1 MKKVLLLLVVV
12 VAIVAVGALAIGKGK
27 AEMYKGYLSDVACA
41 TSATGKAADGTVMK
55 TDAEKHTVA
64 CMLAAPCAASGYGLE
79 INEGTATAK
88 NYVFYKFDKKGNDL
102 AAKIVKNTKKK
113 SGVSVEVKG
122 MKEKD
127 MIKVIS
133 IKEITMK

>member
-12 VAIVAVGALAIGKGK
+12 VAIVAVGALVIGAGK
-27 AEMYKGYLSDVACA
+27 TEMYKGYLSDVACA

-55 TDAEKHTVA
+55 TDADKHTVA

-88 NYVFYKFDKKGNDL
+88 NYVFYKFDKKGTDL

-122 MKEKD
+122 MKEAG
-127 MIKVIS
+127 MIKVVS
-133 IKEITMK
+133 MKEVK